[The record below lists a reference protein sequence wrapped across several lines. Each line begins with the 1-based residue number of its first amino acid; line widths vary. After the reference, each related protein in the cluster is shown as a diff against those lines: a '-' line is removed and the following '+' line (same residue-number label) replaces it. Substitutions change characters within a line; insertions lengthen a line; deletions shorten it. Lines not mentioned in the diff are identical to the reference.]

1 MNKLFKKIYQEVLV
15 YEEDIVKGN
24 RQVDKFL
31 NDLTEPYKEQSTDDE
46 LERLKEYFIFNAM
59 SQHPRNCYAVPR
71 FLAVAKYLLKVICLF
86 ASELAQTNY
95 LFAPNLLDS
104 ESLPFLVEPTPF
116 L

>member
-46 LERLKEYFIFNAM
+46 LERL
-59 SQHPRNCYAVPR
+59 
-71 FLAVAKYLLKVICLF
+71 
-86 ASELAQTNY
+86 
-95 LFAPNLLDS
+95 
-104 ESLPFLVEPTPF
+104 
-116 L
+116 

>member
-59 SQHPRNCYAVPR
+59 SQHTRNCYAVPR

-95 LFAPNLLDS
+95 LTGAFLLIYIC
-104 ESLPFLVEPTPF
+104 LLHQR
-116 L
+116 